1 MIDLHVTPPDDDSYW
16 QRVFAESLTNTD
28 NWMESAKSI
37 RLAVEP
43 IAQSLSEAW
52 RSIFFSSIGEPAPN
66 TRIYPEEIKM
76 HSVLLML
83 CSYAA
88 ENYLKARIVKMNSWT
103 SQNIGKEVPKPLKSH
118 DITHLA
124 QLAGAT
130 LNDEEADL
138 ADRLSIYA
146 VWAGRYPA
154 PLYREDLKPQQVGS
168 KQIRATFF
176 RGSDVAV
183 VQCLLQKLE
192 ELAFSGV
199 MPNLERQ
206 GSIYDK
212 FVMQE
217 RVYPW

>member
-1 MIDLHVTPPDDDSYW
+1 MVDLYVTPPDDDSYW
-16 QRVFAESLTNTD
+16 QRVFAESLTNTND
-28 NWMESAKSI
+28 WLESAKSI

-43 IAQSLSEAW
+43 IAQSLAVAW
-52 RSIFFSSIGEPAPN
+52 RSVFFSGIGEPDPN
-66 TRIYPEEIKM
+66 TRMPEEIKL

-83 CSYAA
+83 SSYAA
-88 ENYLKARIVKMNSWT
+88 ENYLKARIVTVKCWT
-103 SQNIGKEVPKPLKSH
+103 PENIGKKMPSDLRSH
-118 DITHLA
+118 NITGLV
-124 QLAGAT
+124 QSAGAM

-183 VQCLLQKLE
+183 AQCLLQKLE
-192 ELAFSGV
+192 GLAMSGV

-206 GSIYDK
+206 GNIYDK
-212 FVMQE
+212 IVMQE
-217 RVYPW
+217 RVRPW